1 MKEYIEPEIEIIEYE
16 LLDIIAQSMHMQSE
30 TKDSFEDKT
39 QSDPFDPEKPVIDN
53 NETFIDD

>member
-1 MKEYIEPEIEIIEYE
+1 MKEYIEPGIEIIEYE

-30 TKDSFEDKT
+30 TKDVFATNPQSDSFET
-39 QSDPFDPEKPVIDN
+39 ETPVIDD